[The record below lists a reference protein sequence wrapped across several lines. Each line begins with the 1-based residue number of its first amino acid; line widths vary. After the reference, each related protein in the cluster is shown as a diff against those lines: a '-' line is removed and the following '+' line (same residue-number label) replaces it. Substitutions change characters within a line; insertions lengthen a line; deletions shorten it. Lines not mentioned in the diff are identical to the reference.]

1 MGRSPSINMPAQAS
15 YSEAMAD
22 SLKAQVDLLRGSG
35 DFADTG
41 GLRELVTQYEA
52 PLRQAT
58 AQIET
63 DTLRQTI
70 LGSGSDE
77 KYAPDGRIIVGY
89 EEPPAGGAGGGA
101 SNLKMQTRYS
111 FDPGAGL
118 NGIETVTYQL
128 IDTTTGKE
136 VTRSQHSRDESQF
149 DRFAPQFK
157 ENAIN
162 TFQSEGYL
170 TPEQADIAKAA
181 TYPDALVFG
190 DASSGGGVSEATPI
204 YKKDSSGND
213 IVAAAGSFTPG
224 GSVGRAGDGM
234 IDILGDSRKLAGQ
247 NRAAGF

>member
-1 MGRSPSINMPAQAS
+1 
-15 YSEAMAD
+15 MAD

-70 LGSGSDE
+70 LGSGSKE

-89 EEPPAGGAGGGA
+89 EEPPAGGAGTGA

-111 FDPGAGL
+111 FDPNAGST
-118 NGIETVTYQL
+118 TVTYQL

-136 VTRSQHSRDESQF
+136 VTRSSTVETKVNLIDSHH
-149 DRFAPQFK
+149 
-157 ENAIN
+157 N
-162 TFQSEGYL
+162 L
-170 TPEQADIAKAA
+170 
-181 TYPDALVFG
+181 
-190 DASSGGGVSEATPI
+190 
-204 YKKDSSGND
+204 KK
-213 IVAAAGSFTPG
+213 
-224 GSVGRAGDGM
+224 M
-234 IDILGDSRKLAGQ
+234 Q
-247 NRAAGF
+247 

>member
-1 MGRSPSINMPAQAS
+1 MGSSPSINIPAQAS

-89 EEPPAGGAGGGA
+89 ENPPAGGAGGGGGEYMIRHTI
-101 SNLKMQTRYS
+101 SPITSSYRS
-111 FDPGAGL
+111 GA
-118 NGIETVTYQL
+118 
-128 IDTTTGKE
+128 
-136 VTRSQHSRDESQF
+136 
-149 DRFAPQFK
+149 
-157 ENAIN
+157 
-162 TFQSEGYL
+162 
-170 TPEQADIAKAA
+170 
-181 TYPDALVFG
+181 
-190 DASSGGGVSEATPI
+190 
-204 YKKDSSGND
+204 
-213 IVAAAGSFTPG
+213 
-224 GSVGRAGDGM
+224 
-234 IDILGDSRKLAGQ
+234 
-247 NRAAGF
+247 

>member
-1 MGRSPSINMPAQAS
+1 MGSSPSINIPAQAS

-89 EEPPAGGAGGGA
+89 EDPPAGGAGGGA
-101 SNLKMQTRYS
+101 GGGQYKIAEST
-111 FDPGAGL
+111 
-118 NGIETVTYQL
+118 
-128 IDTTTGKE
+128 
-136 VTRSQHSRDESQF
+136 SQF
-149 DRFAPQFK
+149 DKGRQTAYHLHLVDISTGKPISTLTSVNLKSSQGSTPLGREQTAQRTAAHFK
-157 ENAIN
+157 RGLIN
-162 TFQSEGYL
+162 L
-170 TPEQADIAKAA
+170 
-181 TYPDALVFG
+181 
-190 DASSGGGVSEATPI
+190 
-204 YKKDSSGND
+204 
-213 IVAAAGSFTPG
+213 
-224 GSVGRAGDGM
+224 
-234 IDILGDSRKLAGQ
+234 
-247 NRAAGF
+247 